1 MALPMSWGPFLYR
14 QLQLRLVAI
23 LVALSRPRKRF

>member
-1 MALPMSWGPFLYR
+1 MFGPFLYR